1 MNLLIRGK
9 KFDMRKRIVLFVLI
23 CLVCF
28 LASCNLREEV
38 LEAYSDRDTY
48 YTINCKLSFRD
59 FSDSVSG
66 GNISPYSFIIDDITS
81 YNSGKLPP
89 YDRYC
94 CVIPLKSEN
103 KLVENGFE
111 FKADDKIYQVT
122 FTSRMFSDG
131 WPSYIVGISCDE
143 DDIVYL
149 EIEDGIENLL
159 DIYRK

>member
-1 MNLLIRGK
+1 MK
-9 KFDMRKRIVLFVLI
+9 KIITFLVSI
-23 CLVCF
+23 CAVCF
-28 LASCNLREEV
+28 FTSCNLREEV
-38 LEAYSDRDTY
+38 LEVYSNKDTY

-103 KLVENGFE
+103 KLVENGIE

-122 FTSRMFSDG
+122 FNSRMFSDG
-131 WPSYIVGISCDE
+131 WPSYIVCISCDE

-149 EIEDGIENLL
+149 EVEEGIENLL
-159 DIYRK
+159 DIYRR

>member
-1 MNLLIRGK
+1 MK
-9 KFDMRKRIVLFVLI
+9 KIITFLVSI
-23 CLVCF
+23 CAVCF
-28 LASCNLREEV
+28 FTSCNLREKV
-38 LEAYSDRDTY
+38 LETYGNRDTY

-81 YNSGKLPP
+81 YNGEKLPS

-122 FTSRMFSDG
+122 FTNRMFSDG

-149 EIEDGIENLL
+149 EIEEGIENLL